1 MTAAE
6 FDRIWACVQAVE
18 PTIDVATRDASRFW
32 YWPGSQHPQ
41 YARCVIALGGRRIDP
56 DADFVSQPL
65 ARAVAAIQAAP
76 PGQRNHTLN
85 SQAFAVARQLH
96 ATPAALEILATAARA
111 AGLDER
117 EISRTIQ
124 SATTA
129 VQRPQSTDDAHV
141 FDRGDHVEIA
151 DRIQAIMPPLAHD
164 GLQFYAYDAGVW
176 RALHVSQIAMT
187 VQSLAGA
194 LVRSQSGAVRKLN
207 MTSGMIDGVQ
217 KILAGRAYRDF
228 SAAPAGVTFRNTRLA
243 IHDGAVYQC
252 QPTQDDLERH
262 CVDFDYNPEADC
274 PRFDRMITDIFGS
287 MDDTR
292 AMILQ
297 EFAGASLFVQATRYQ
312 RAVILLGSGGNGK
325 SQLITA
331 IGAAFPLSSV
341 AALPAESWGND
352 FMLAGLVG
360 KRINLVN
367 EMPARESVAS
377 ERFKNVITG
386 ERLQIN
392 VKYKDPVSSAL
403 IAGHLFAANSL
414 PQTSD
419 LSAGYFRRLI
429 VISMDRRFDTAQE
442 VDFDIGRHIAE
453 NERAGVAAWAVRG
466 MQRLLAAG
474 AYTHDDRSAD
484 VISDWETGSDS
495 VRAFYVSEL
504 EPSTTTRMGA
514 RELYRDYSQWAREGG
529 FQPVNE
535 RNFSQRMARCG
546 VQKSTISGRMQYLV
560 QRK

>member
-1 MTAAE
+1 MPRITQFSSLRQTVGIASDVDWAQLGEIFCDAVKDPFAGDSHPGWSAAEFKDNRRLKKNVTLIHAVVLDYDGETESIDAISRRWSQFAHIAHTTKSNASADRHCCRVILPTTRPMTAAE

-41 YARCVIALGGRRIDP
+41 YARYVIALGGRRIDP

-65 ARAVAAIQAAP
+65 ARAVAAIHAAP

-96 ATPAALEILATAARA
+96 AAPAALETLATAARA

-187 VQSLAGA
+187 VHSLAFA

-243 IHDGAVYQC
+243 IHDGAVY
-252 QPTQDDLERH
+252 
-262 CVDFDYNPEADC
+262 
-274 PRFDRMITDIFGS
+274 
-287 MDDTR
+287 
-292 AMILQ
+292 
-297 EFAGASLFVQATRYQ
+297 
-312 RAVILLGSGGNGK
+312 
-325 SQLITA
+325 
-331 IGAAFPLSSV
+331 
-341 AALPAESWGND
+341 
-352 FMLAGLVG
+352 
-360 KRINLVN
+360 
-367 EMPARESVAS
+367 
-377 ERFKNVITG
+377 
-386 ERLQIN
+386 
-392 VKYKDPVSSAL
+392 
-403 IAGHLFAANSL
+403 
-414 PQTSD
+414 
-419 LSAGYFRRLI
+419 
-429 VISMDRRFDTAQE
+429 
-442 VDFDIGRHIAE
+442 
-453 NERAGVAAWAVRG
+453 
-466 MQRLLAAG
+466 
-474 AYTHDDRSAD
+474 
-484 VISDWETGSDS
+484 
-495 VRAFYVSEL
+495 
-504 EPSTTTRMGA
+504 
-514 RELYRDYSQWAREGG
+514 
-529 FQPVNE
+529 
-535 RNFSQRMARCG
+535 
-546 VQKSTISGRMQYLV
+546 
-560 QRK
+560 